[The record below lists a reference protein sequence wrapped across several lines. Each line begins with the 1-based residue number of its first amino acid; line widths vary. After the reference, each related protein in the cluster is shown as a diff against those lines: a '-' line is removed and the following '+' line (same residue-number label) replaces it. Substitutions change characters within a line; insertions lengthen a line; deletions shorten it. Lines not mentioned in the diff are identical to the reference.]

1 MFYVCV
7 LQILVGRFEFS
18 AVSGRLELRDD
29 TGSIDVLV
37 SYPASDAHTC
47 DHCCPHLPQGQRVT
61 CPKVQP
67 VLNQSLVAVTKC
79 EVITEQ
85 FLCPH
90 RPQDDSMD
98 VIQSQHITYLLV
110 SLPDC
115 VVLNSTDEMSP
126 ESSEPCAKQPRV
138 SVAGGLSTSILAVSK
153 RSDHLLFVTHVESL
167 MVKSFT
173 HKKSLGFCLVGYVI
187 GDASEVD
194 CEQGEIMSSVSK
206 HISSTDCSHKIPE
219 AKCRTSGA
227 GDVTPAG
234 NDMTAAHSAMAPKTS
249 AMASTTSAMAPTT
262 SANAPTTSAMAPT
275 TSAKAPTTSAKAPT
289 TSVMAPTTS
298 AMTPTTSA
306 KAPTSAMAPTTS
318 AKAPTTS
325 SKVPTT
331 SAMAPTTS
339 ATAPTS
345 VKAPTTSVMAP
356 STSAKAPTTSAT
368 APTSVKAPTTSA
380 MAPSTSAK
388 APTTSATAPTSV
400 KAPTT
405 SAMAPSTSAKAPTT
419 SATAPTSVKAPTTS
433 AKAPTTSAKAPT
445 TSATAPTSV
454 KAPTTSA
461 KAPTTSAKAPTT
473 SAVTPSHS
481 DATVGG
487 LGRSTVPV
495 VLVFQSRSVRWYPCL
510 QAGSFYRLTVGGNK
524 PVFKSKA
531 FYGAKLKAAVKFSQ
545 TRMCFQVDDEVLLEK
560 VLSSSV
566 RGFSE
571 VSVRV

>member
-18 AVSGRLELRDD
+18 AVSGRLELQDD

-47 DHCCPHLPQGQRVT
+47 DHCCPHLPQGQPVT

-67 VLNQSLVAVTKC
+67 VLNQCLVAVTKC

-90 RPQDDSMD
+90 RPQDDSME

-115 VVLNSTDEMSP
+115 VVLNSTDDMSP

-138 SVAGGLSTSILAVSK
+138 SVDGDLSTSILAVSK
-153 RSDHLLFVTHVESL
+153 RRDHLLFVTHVESL

-187 GDASEVD
+187 GDSAEVD
-194 CEQGEIMSSVSK
+194 REQGEISK
-206 HISSTDCSHKIPE
+206 HISSLDCSHKIPE

-262 SANAPTTSAMAPT
+262 SANTPTTSAMAPT

-298 AMTPTTSA
+298 A
-306 KAPTSAMAPTTS
+306 
-318 AKAPTTS
+318 KAPTTS
-325 SKVPTT
+325 SKV
-331 SAMAPTTS
+331 PTTS

-345 VKAPTTSVMAP
+345 VKAPTTSAMVPSTSAKAPTTSATSPTSVKAPTTSAMVP

-368 APTSVKAPTTSA
+368 APTSVKAPTTSD
-380 MAPSTSAK
+380 MAPS
-388 APTTSATAPTSV
+388 
-400 KAPTT
+400 
-405 SAMAPSTSAKAPTT
+405 
-419 SATAPTSVKAPTTS
+419 
-433 AKAPTTSAKAPT
+433 TSAKAPT

-495 VLVFQSRSVRWYPCL
+495 VLVFQGRSVRWYPCL

-566 RGFSE
+566 KGFSE